1 MLTWKNIM
9 GFVVNGNP
17 DSENRVEKPETY
29 WKSVLP
35 DAVFKITRHH
45 GTEPPYSGKSCEAL
59 NLEYIVVHV
68 VVKSFLI
75 QPLNTILNLVGL
87 VLPSLLKSM
96 L

>member
-45 GTEPPYSGKSCEAL
+45 GTEPPYSGKSCEAFESGIYSCACCSQEL
-59 NLEYIVVHV
+59 
-68 VVKSFLI
+68 LI